1 MDGIKKSWRDGEW
14 MMFDETYIHHAHN
27 ETQQDRVI
35 LFCDIARPLRF
46 GLPGLFNR
54 AVAATLL
61 AGGASPNLPGDPT
74 GGVNKAFGGLYKVR
88 LKAKALRE
96 RSVVAYQL
104 IKWGLV
110 VAVIAGIWAL

>member
-1 MDGIKKSWRDGEW
+1 ML
-14 MMFDETYIHHAHN
+14 FDATYIDHAHN
-27 ETQQDRVI
+27 EAQEDRVI
-35 LFCDIARPLRF
+35 LFFVIARPLAF
-46 GLPGLFNR
+46 GLPDLFNR

-74 GGVNKAFGGLYKVR
+74 GGVNKAFGSVYKVR

>member
-1 MDGIKKSWRDGEW
+1 MAPTFSRE
-14 MMFDETYIHHAHN
+14 M
-27 ETQQDRVI
+27 
-35 LFCDIARPLRF
+35 
-46 GLPGLFNR
+46 
-54 AVAATLL
+54 AA
-61 AGGASPNLPGDPT
+61 AMNSVVPT

-96 RSVVAYQL
+96 RSVVAYQV

>member
-1 MDGIKKSWRDGEW
+1 M
-14 MMFDETYIHHAHN
+14 
-27 ETQQDRVI
+27 
-35 LFCDIARPLRF
+35 
-46 GLPGLFNR
+46 
-54 AVAATLL
+54 
-61 AGGASPNLPGDPT
+61 ASPNLPGDPT
-74 GGVNKAFGGLYKVR
+74 GGVNKAFGSVYKVR

>member
-1 MDGIKKSWRDGEW
+1 V
-14 MMFDETYIHHAHN
+14 HHAHN
-27 ETQQDRVI
+27 ETQEDRVI

-88 LKAKALRE
+88 LKAKALRAK
-96 RSVVAYQL
+96 SAFAYHA

-110 VAVIAGIWAL
+110 VLVIAGIWAI

>member
-1 MDGIKKSWRDGEW
+1 HRGHRP
-14 MMFDETYIHHAHN
+14 
-27 ETQQDRVI
+27 DR
-35 LFCDIARPLRF
+35 AGGRPEAGRW
-46 GLPGLFNR
+46 P
-54 AVAATLL
+54 
-61 AGGASPNLPGDPT
+61 GGASPNLPGDPT
-74 GGVNKAFGGLYKVR
+74 GGVNKAFGSVYKVR